1 MSAELLGNSSVPWMM
16 ALMTSPVIKCLLRP
30 MVLDSIWPVAPTHNR
45 SSKFMTNASCAMPFQ
60 TDKSPV
66 SFQYM

>member
-1 MSAELLGNSSVPWMM
+1 MM

-30 MVLDSIWPVAPTHNR
+30 MVLESKIGPVAPTHSR

-60 TDKSPV
+60 TDRSPV